1 MALAKLP
8 RGKIKSYNGQDFFFF
23 SFFSLHDAKKK
34 LWAFSKKFFSLLF
47 KTFQNKAR
55 KEKFLSIFFQ
65 TQEIQVLEKVR
76 VTKRK
81 ATRVWP

>member
-1 MALAKLP
+1 MALAKLR
-8 RGKIKSYNGQDFFFF
+8 RGKIKSYNDKGKDFFIF
-23 SFFSLHDAKKK
+23 SFFSLQKKTR
-34 LWAFSKKFFSLLF
+34 AFSKKIFSLLF